1 MHSVSGF
8 GKWFSP
14 TCHCILDSV
23 MSIADWVGKSSRYF
37 AWEKNLLLLSIT
49 LPRQNPL
56 MSLGF
61 QKNDVRGQKSSW
73 SHTSP
78 RLGPDTIAVYFW
90 NYGDLQNSP
99 CLPIIF
105 CSPQARLFF
114 RPRQKNSRTKKL
126 KEKTQNS
133 IKKLKD
139 SANVGVIYSKN
150 QGKWSKNKEE
160 TTKIPKS
167 RT

>member
-1 MHSVSGF
+1 MLLKYCQLNCEMHSVSGF

-114 RPRQKNSRTKKL
+114 RPRQKNSRTKQL
-126 KEKTQNS
+126 KEKPKTQ
-133 IKKLKD
+133 
-139 SANVGVIYSKN
+139 SKN
-150 QGKWSKNKEE
+150 LRIQQMLV
-160 TTKIPKS
+160 
-167 RT
+167 